1 MMYNPFSL
9 EGKTILVTGASS
21 GIGRVTAIE
30 CSKLGATLVITARN
44 EERLNETFS
53 LLDGQERS
61 HKMIIADLSNDEG
74 IATLIENMPEI
85 DGCVSNAGVGATLPI
100 QFISMEEL
108 ERVYKVNCFAPM
120 MLTKALLKK
129 KKLKKR
135 SSVVYTSSI
144 AGLTNVSPANAIY
157 GSSKNALNAYVKYAA
172 LELSG
177 KQIRFN
183 TIHPGRIETP
193 LIQNRMI
200 SEEDIKRD
208 LEKYPMKRYGQP
220 EEVARTIVF
229 LLSDASSY
237 ITGTSIVVDGGRSLI

>member
-1 MMYNPFSL
+1 MYNPFSL

-21 GIGRVTAIE
+21 GIGRATAIE
-30 CSKLGATLVITARN
+30 CANLGATLVLTARN
-44 EERLNETFS
+44 EERLNETLS
-53 LLDGQERS
+53 LLGYSNKE
-61 HKMIIADLSNDEG
+61 HKIVVADLSDEQG
-74 IATLIENMPEI
+74 INYLIENLPEI

-100 QFISMEEL
+100 QFISIDEL

-129 KKLKKR
+129 KKLKKGA
-135 SSVVYTSSI
+135 SVVYTSSI
-144 AGLTNVSPANAIY
+144 AGMTNISPANSVY
-157 GSSKNALNAYVKYAA
+157 GSSKSALNAYVRYAA

-183 TIHPGRIETP
+183 TVHPGRIETP

-200 SEEDIKRD
+200 TEDDIKRD

-220 EEVARTIVF
+220 EEVAKTIVF

>member
-1 MMYNPFSL
+1 MYNPFSL
-9 EGKTILVTGASS
+9 EGKTILITGASS
-21 GIGRVTAIE
+21 GIGRATAIE
-30 CSKLGATLVITARN
+30 CAKLGATLVLTARDEN
-44 EERLNETFS
+44 RLNETLSF
-53 LLDGQERS
+53 LDGTDRK
-61 HKMIIADLSNDEG
+61 HRIIIADLSEEQG
-74 IATLIENMPEI
+74 INTLIEQLPEI
-85 DGCVSNAGVGATLPI
+85 DGCVSNAGIGATLPI
-100 QFISMEEL
+100 QFISTEEL

-129 KKLKKR
+129 KKIRKGA
-135 SSVVYTSSI
+135 SVVYTSSI

-157 GSSKNALNAYVKYAA
+157 GSSKSALNAYVKYAA

-200 SEEDIKRD
+200 TEEDIKRD
-208 LEKYPMKRYGQP
+208 LDKYPMKRYGQP
-220 EEVARTIVF
+220 EEVARAIVF

>member
-1 MMYNPFSL
+1 MYNPFSL

-44 EERLNETFS
+44 EMRLRETIS

-61 HKMIIADLSNDEG
+61 HKMIIADLSNEEG
-74 IATLIENMPEI
+74 IATLIECMPEI

-100 QFISMEEL
+100 QFISTEEL

-129 KKLKKR
+129 KKLKKG

-144 AGLTNVSPANAIY
+144 AGVYTYNPGNAIY
-157 GSSKNALNAYVKYAA
+157 GSSKNALNVYVKYAA
-172 LELSG
+172 VEIAS
-177 KQIRFN
+177 KKIRLN
-183 TIHPGRIETP
+183 LVQPGTIETP
-193 LIQNRMI
+193 LIQNRFF

-220 EEVARTIVF
+220 EEIAHTICF